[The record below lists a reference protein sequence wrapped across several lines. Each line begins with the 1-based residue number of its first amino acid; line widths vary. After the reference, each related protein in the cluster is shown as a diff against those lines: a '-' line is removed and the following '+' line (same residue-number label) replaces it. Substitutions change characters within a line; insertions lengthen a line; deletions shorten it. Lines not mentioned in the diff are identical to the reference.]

1 MFKVIGDLPRIFS
14 SNEQLRRGHIF
25 TVPDTV
31 SQSSEAMADAEY
43 SLRFQSTTYGRL
55 SITSDDEARDLAAPQ
70 TRREARNAP
79 PHSCHSVHRILGRTV
94 GIVRSQRKLLLVCS
108 VLALAVLVVVKNLQT
123 INDPPHPEIAHQW
136 RPWFSGPGLTPE
148 ALVWSAWTQAI
159 ILPLLGALGTASFIL
174 RLGRSKNFRMEMM
187 SLLASLY
194 IFCLLSLWEYVFLIA
209 VKPPTEELQRK
220 IIECSWAGHACLPIL
235 TAKKLTLLGR
245 AGLSTLLSLV
255 MWWFWFLLRTLPL
268 LELGWAS
275 WIGAA
280 VAIGSWPFLILA
292 TGLQAWAF
300 WAAAEEASQLR
311 EIRKNWGGEVDR
323 EVFFLRCAAV
333 LSIWHSVYMPLAG
346 YFCVPI
352 IGFAWYLALDAF
364 FMFVT
369 MHVLGYEAG
378 TLKAP
383 GNMARLQCK
392 RIAFPGKVNPEVK
405 DCIVSFPGKY
415 SKDPWHP
422 LAML

>member
-1 MFKVIGDLPRIFS
+1 MWFFW
-14 SNEQLRRGHIF
+14 F
-25 TVPDTV
+25 F
-31 SQSSEAMADAEY
+31 AC
-43 SLRFQSTTYGRL
+43 
-55 SITSDDEARDLAAPQ
+55 RD
-70 TRREARNAP
+70 
-79 PHSCHSVHRILGRTV
+79 
-94 GIVRSQRKLLLVCS
+94 
-108 VLALAVLVVVKNLQT
+108 AVLDRGGSCDWQLA
-123 INDPPHPEIAHQW
+123 ISDPCH
-136 RPWFSGPGLTPE
+136 G
-148 ALVWSAWTQAI
+148 V
-159 ILPLLGALGTASFIL
+159 
-174 RLGRSKNFRMEMM
+174 
-187 SLLASLY
+187 
-194 IFCLLSLWEYVFLIA
+194 
-209 VKPPTEELQRK
+209 
-220 IIECSWAGHACLPIL
+220 
-235 TAKKLTLLGR
+235 
-245 AGLSTLLSLV
+245 
-255 MWWFWFLLRTLPL
+255 
-268 LELGWAS
+268 
-275 WIGAA
+275 
-280 VAIGSWPFLILA
+280 
-292 TGLQAWAF
+292 QAWAF

-378 TLKAP
+378 TLKDLKAP

-422 LAML
+422 WPYSEFPVISSKMRCMMPYNFIPGSPEI

>member
-14 SNEQLRRGHIF
+14 SNEQMRRGHSF

-31 SQSSEAMADAEY
+31 AHSSEAMVRAV
-43 SLRFQSTTYGRL
+43 YGRL
-55 SITSDDEARDLAAPQ
+55 LTASDDEARNLPTPQ
-70 TRREARNAP
+70 TRREAQNA
-79 PHSCHSVHRILGRTV
+79 HSDCIDRTDRILDRTA
-94 GIVRSQRKLLLVCS
+94 GIVRSPESKLLLVCLI
-108 VLALAVLVVVKNLQT
+108 LAFAVVVAVQNLQI
-123 INDPPHPEIAHQW
+123 INDPPHPEIYHQW
-136 RPWFSGPGLTPE
+136 LPWLFGPGLTPE

-174 RLGRSKNFRMEMM
+174 RLGRSKSFIMEIM
-187 SLLASLY
+187 SLLASLF
-194 IFCLLSLWEYVFLIA
+194 IFYQLSQWAHVFLSDPRH
-209 VKPPTEELQRK
+209 PPTEEVQRRA
-220 IIECSWAGHACLPIL
+220 IEWSWSWSDHIFPCLAGV
-235 TAKKLTLLGR
+235 KLALLGWRR
-245 AGLSTLLSLV
+245 AGVSSLWV
-255 MWWFWFLLRTLPL
+255 WWFCFPL
-268 LELGWAS
+268 AS
-275 WIGAA
+275 WIGTA
-280 VAIGSWPFLILA
+280 VAIGGCAFLILA

-300 WAAAEEASQLR
+300 WAAAEEASQFR

-323 EVFFLRCAAV
+323 EVVFLRCAAV
-333 LSIWHSVYMPLAG
+333 LSIWHLVNLPLAE
-346 YFCVPI
+346 YFCVPM

-422 LAML
+422 LAIL